1 MGGGHLWEV
10 VTCGRRSLV
19 GGGHLWEVVAHGGS
33 TVIMIMIMIMI
44 HLVLVTNSSCHSIL
58 PSLAYSILKI
68 LKTLQ

>member
-1 MGGGHLWEV
+1 M
-10 VTCGRRSLV
+10 
-19 GGGHLWEVVAHGGS
+19 WEVVAHGGS
-33 TVIMIMIMIMI
+33 TVIMIMIIIVKMIMIMI

>member
-1 MGGGHLWEV
+1 MGGGHLQ
-10 VTCGRRSLV
+10 
-19 GGGHLWEVVAHGGS
+19 EVVAHGGS
-33 TVIMIMIMIMI
+33 TVIMIMI